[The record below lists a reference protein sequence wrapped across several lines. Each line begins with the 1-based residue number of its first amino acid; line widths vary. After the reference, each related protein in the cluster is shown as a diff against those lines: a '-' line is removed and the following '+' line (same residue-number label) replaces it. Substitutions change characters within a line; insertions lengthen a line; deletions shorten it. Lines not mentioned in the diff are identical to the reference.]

1 MPATAEPAAFS
12 RIESDA
18 VRSEISE
25 IAAYLQEHLGQRIAA
40 YLSGLKDPKSV
51 GQWAMGKVEPRDIA
65 SLRLR
70 HGYQA
75 TRLIAEA
82 FGDQTAK
89 AWLFGSNSR
98 LGGEAP
104 AYVLRHARAPEEVT
118 PVVLAAAA
126 FAESGHGAK
135 APRSGEEP
143 RLEAAHRLA
152 RLLAAEIERYEEEP
166 LEGGQR
172 DIASEIRDELLDR
185 TAPVAERIRTLEVAH
200 DEIAER
206 LEEVVERLKSDLAS
220 RPERAGH

>member
-1 MPATAEPAAFS
+1 MPATAEPASFTS
-12 RIESDA
+12 VETDA

-25 IAAYLQEHLGQRIAA
+25 VAAYLQEHLGQRVAA

-51 GQWAMGKVEPRDIA
+51 GQWATGRVEPRDAA

-104 AYVLRHARAPEEVT
+104 AYVLRHARVPEEVT
-118 PVVLAAAA
+118 PVVLAAAV
-126 FAESGHGAK
+126 FAESGHGAEG
-135 APRSGEEP
+135 ARESAEP
-143 RLEAAHRLA
+143 RQEAAHRLA
-152 RLLAAEIERYEEEP
+152 RLLAAEIERYEEKP
-166 LEGGQR
+166 LEGGER
-172 DIASEIRDELLDR
+172 KIASEIRDELLDD
-185 TAPVAERIRTLEVAH
+185 TEPVSERIRTLGSPTT
-200 DEIAER
+200 R
-206 LEEVVERLKSDLAS
+206 S
-220 RPERAGH
+220 RNGSRQSSSI

>member
-1 MPATAEPAAFS
+1 MPATAEPAAL
-12 RIESDA
+12 RKIETDA
-18 VRSEISE
+18 VRGEVSE

-51 GQWAMGKVEPRDIA
+51 GQWAKGRVEPREVA

-82 FGDQTAK
+82 FGDETAK

-104 AYVLRHARAPEEVT
+104 AYVLRHARVPEDVS

-126 FAESGHGAK
+126 FTESAHGAE
-135 APRSGEEP
+135 PSSGPGEP
-143 RLEAAHRLA
+143 RQRAAQRVA
-152 RLLAAEIERYEEEP
+152 QLLAAEIQRYEGELLEGEEP
-166 LEGGQR
+166 EIALEIEEEVFG
-172 DIASEIRDELLDR
+172 ATE
-185 TAPVAERIRTLEVAH
+185 PVAERLRALELAH
-200 DEIAER
+200 DEVAER
-206 LEEVVERLKSDLAS
+206 LEEVVEQLKNDLAK
-220 RPERAGH
+220 RPERAGP